1 MSILEEISE
10 FLQKGK
16 RKNVKALIEQALE
29 EGIDQIVDMRIEG
42 GGSSFTWQIRRYKYS
57 LDYDRE
63 RQVLFANSVSNL
75 TGQIPSPVIMLLS
88 EPERKPIPLMSRMSE
103 GVPVGEFELSSTIQ
117 NNGPWLV
124 LPKQGEEASFRPCYI
139 AGESVIQSDTTTI
152 QSLQKATQLFN
163 PRSDVNTING

>member
-1 MSILEEISE
+1 YSAGESPVELTLYSLREHIDNLLS
-10 FLQKGK
+10 
-16 RKNVKALIEQALE
+16 LE

-88 EPERKPIPLMSRMSE
+88 EP
-103 GVPVGEFELSSTIQ
+103 
-117 NNGPWLV
+117 
-124 LPKQGEEASFRPCYI
+124 
-139 AGESVIQSDTTTI
+139 
-152 QSLQKATQLFN
+152 
-163 PRSDVNTING
+163 